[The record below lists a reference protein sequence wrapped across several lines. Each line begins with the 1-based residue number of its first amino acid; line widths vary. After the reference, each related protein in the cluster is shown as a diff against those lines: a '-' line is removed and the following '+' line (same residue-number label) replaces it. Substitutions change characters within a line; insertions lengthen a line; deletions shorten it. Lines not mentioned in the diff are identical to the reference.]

1 MSNNEVF
8 DKLFTSI
15 SKKIINKFLK
25 KIKESKV
32 DTKFRYTNDLDSKV
46 IKNSLIENIDNIVTN
61 ISKNLNIESKNSIK
75 IILEERIN
83 SDNFIKN
90 IDNLTTEITSNKRID
105 IDDLRNFYYNYLT
118 KNIIG
123 GGVKEKILT
132 ISKESSFK
140 LWLLRRWKL
149 VGCGYSISIL
159 ILLITYYVFLT

>member
-1 MSNNEVF
+1 
-8 DKLFTSI
+8 
-15 SKKIINKFLK
+15 
-25 KIKESKV
+25 
-32 DTKFRYTNDLDSKV
+32 
-46 IKNSLIENIDNIVTN
+46 
-61 ISKNLNIESKNSIK
+61 
-75 IILEERIN
+75 ERIN